1 MKLTNEFWAEYIP
14 LISQSIN
21 VAVYSLDPI
30 YLKCPKAFVS
40 HQEWGG
46 RNWESRASRW
56 AQTKGV
62 RWYNT
67 RLNYVQDECTRVNP
81 HICIPLFPSLLSR
94 CPHFKGFEEVT
105 RTTYVNG
112 VIKETHTTKNNT
124 KEDSRMKNTVNN
136 LMDKNKDAVAIAAKL
151 STGKTANSFFLNK
164 LVGKFPWYAK
174 VFSKKKDLATNPV
187 AKMVAAQTAMALV
200 THFASDNKKL
210 NYVAEGMVQEALVDV
225 TVNSKVLESMIKEL
239 ENLVTIPEFSKDA

>member
-1 MKLTNEFWAEYIP
+1 MKLNKEFWAEYLP

-21 VAVYSLDPI
+21 VAVYSLDKI
-30 YLKCPKAFVS
+30 YLTCPRAFVS
-40 HQEWGG
+40 NQEWGG

-56 AQTKGV
+56 AQTSGV

-67 RLNYVQDECTRVNP
+67 RLNYVQLGNKPVDYQ
-81 HICIPLFPSLLSR
+81 ICIPLFPSLLSR
-94 CPHFKGFEEVT
+94 CSHFNGFGNVT
-105 RTTYVNG
+105 TTTYVNG
-112 VIKETHTTKNNT
+112 TTKETHTTKSNT
-124 KEDSRMKNTVNN
+124 KEDSTMKNTLNKLV
-136 LMDKNKDAVAIAAKL
+136 DKNKDAVAIAAKL

-174 VFSKKKDLATNPV
+174 VFSRKNDLATNPV
-187 AKMVAAQTAMALV
+187 AKMVAAQTAMTLV